1 MSAAQAARLT
11 VGGGVG
17 AAYLWM
23 GYKASISAD
32 PPLLSLLIGLAPLT
46 FSAIALAWHSRSLFW
61 QGLCAVCVVLAI
73 IKIDFLRVNTAW
85 VYFIQHA
92 GMHLLLGV
100 VFGRTLFGKHAQAL
114 CSRVAALIY
123 ADGRDPELMRYTWN
137 VTLVW
142 TVYFF
147 ACAGISI
154 LLFFFGSLT
163 AWSVLANLLT
173 PVLIGLIFV
182 VEFLV
187 RIRVLPPE
195 QRASLSRTIQAYRE
209 YSNRN
214 KSPSRP

>member
-1 MSAAQAARLT
+1 MSVTQALRLI
-11 VGGGVG
+11 VGGAVV
-17 AAYLWM
+17 AVYLWI

-46 FSAIALAWHSRSLFW
+46 FSAIALAWHSRSVIW
-61 QGLCAVCVVLAI
+61 QGLCAVCIVLAI
-73 IKIDFLRVNTAW
+73 INIDFLRVNTAW

-92 GMHLLLGV
+92 GMHVMLGI
-100 VFGRTLFGKHAQAL
+100 VFGRTLFGSHAQAL

-123 ADGRDPELMRYTWN
+123 ADGRDPALMRYTWN
-137 VTLVW
+137 VTLAW

-147 ACAGISI
+147 VCAGASV
-154 LLFFFGSLT
+154 LLFFFGPLT
-163 AWSVLANLLT
+163 AWSALANLVT